1 MRLCRYSNGKLGLIE
16 GEMIYPLDQLMHQ
29 FGLSDHATMEDLI
42 THCVSHP
49 QAIQE
54 VSQAREG
61 GILLSETHLE
71 SPLLN
76 PPAIWAAA
84 SNYVAHQAEMIGRVG
99 SYDRSDMTKDELMA
113 EIFLKPNSSI
123 TGPGGPIIL
132 PKISKHVD
140 FECELAAVI
149 GKTAKKVSKENALD
163 YIFGYTMC
171 WDISIRDPWGMGKQ
185 NTRNIRKGFDTF
197 CALGPWIVTKDEIKD
212 PHVLNLLV
220 EQNGK
225 TVMTANTSDMIN
237 NLCDLIRFLSEV
249 STLKAG
255 TIITTG
261 TPAGVSKLAHGDH
274 LKGTIDGIGSMELQ
288 VINE

>member
-1 MRLCRYSNGKLGLIE
+1 MKLGCYSNGKLALIE
-16 GEMIYPLDQLMHQ
+16 GQTVYSLDKVMHSL
-29 FGLSDHATMEDLI
+29 GISTMEDLI
-42 THCVSHP
+42 KYCASHP
-49 QAIQE
+49 GALHEIE
-54 VSQAREG
+54 SGRG
-61 GILLSETHLE
+61 GAHNVNEIRLE

-84 SNYVAHQAEMIGRVG
+84 SNYKAHQEEMIGRVG
-99 SYDRSDMTKDELMA
+99 SVVRSNLTQDELMA

-149 GKTAKKVSKENALD
+149 GKTAKNVSKENALD
-163 YIFGYTMC
+163 YVFGYTMC
-171 WDISIRDPWGMGKQ
+171 WDISIRDPWGIGRQ

-212 PHVLNLLV
+212 PHVLHLTV

-225 TVMTANTSDMIN
+225 TVMTANTADMIN
-237 NLCDLIRFLSEV
+237 NLSDLIRFLSEV
-249 STLKAG
+249 STLKPG

-261 TPAGVSKLAHGDH
+261 TPAGVSRLEHGDH
-274 LKGTIDGIGSMELQ
+274 LKGVMDGIGSMELQ
-288 VINE
+288 VVNEI